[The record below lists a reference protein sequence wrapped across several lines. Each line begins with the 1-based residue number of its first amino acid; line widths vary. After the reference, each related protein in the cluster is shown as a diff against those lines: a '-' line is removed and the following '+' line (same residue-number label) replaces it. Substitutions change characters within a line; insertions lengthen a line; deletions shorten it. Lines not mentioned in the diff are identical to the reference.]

1 MFVDFGKKVHDRCA
15 RCDENEVFSS
25 VRKVTIGDKS
35 VDGVGDGGL
44 ISGCQIPVNPT
55 MKSCVTQCHKQ
66 CNCLWASSRY
76 RSAPQTTNAPPL
88 SAGLITM
95 SLRARRDL
103 IKGT

>member
-15 RCDENEVFSS
+15 RCDENEVFGS

-55 MKSCVTQCHKQ
+55 MKSTVTVSHSVT
-66 CNCLWASSRY
+66 SSVIVCGLHPGIGQPPKLPMHHPY
-76 RSAPQTTNAPPL
+76 PQV
-88 SAGLITM
+88 
-95 SLRARRDL
+95 
-103 IKGT
+103 